1 MIINDN
7 LMIFYTEFIKKIY
20 KLDITNVILNEED
33 NAESQDED
41 YVKI

>member
-1 MIINDN
+1 
-7 LMIFYTEFIKKIY
+7 MIFYTEFIKKIY